1 MYEKWELP
9 KTKPQEL
16 NTKMSFFSELK
27 NEGYMYLLVFAGS
40 RMSHKF
46 WPLRTNLTKT
56 LDINRLTAF

>member
-16 NTKMSFFSELK
+16 NTKMAFFSELK
-27 NEGYMYLLVFAGS
+27 NEGYMYLLVFSGG
-40 RMSHKF
+40 RMSHKC